1 MKKFIYLC
9 GIMVLFLLACNS
21 NFNMT
26 TAERKLIN
34 SADAETPFR
43 VLQVTN
49 TEDSLFLRQKC
60 IDVDIKNI
68 SEDKDIQLF
77 IQRLKVT
84 LDVEEGVGIAAPQ
97 VGIGR
102 NIFLFLRVT
111 EPDMPVQVV
120 INPKIVDH
128 SEETVCFERDGCLSI
143 PDISGNS
150 VRYAWV
156 EVEYFDETGR
166 QIREKL
172 TGFSRETGFTGVIF
186 QHEYDHLQGVLFID
200 KLCNL

>member
-1 MKKFIYLC
+1 MKKLIYLC
-9 GIMVLFLLACNS
+9 GIIILFLLSCNS

-26 TAERKLIN
+26 TVEKKLIN
-34 SADAETPFR
+34 SADAKTPFR
-43 VLQVTN
+43 VLQVTDI
-49 TEDSLFLRQKC
+49 EDSLFLRQQC
-60 IDVDIKNI
+60 TNIDIENI
-68 SEDKDIQLF
+68 SENRDIQLF
-77 IQRLKVT
+77 IQRLKTT
-84 LDVEEGVGIAAPQ
+84 LVVEEGVGIAAPQ

-102 NIFLFLRVT
+102 NIFLFLRIT

-128 SEETVCFERDGCLSI
+128 SEETVCFEGDGCLSI

-156 EVEYFDETGR
+156 EVEYFDETGK

-172 TGFSRETGFTGVIF
+172 TGFSRETGFVGVIF
-186 QHEYDHLQGVLFID
+186 QHEYDHLQGILFID
-200 KLCNL
+200 KLCD